1 MMRHVLTRYMTYL
14 YPFSSPI
21 PLVINPKLLIM
32 KPPNIQPVS
41 CLVRE
46 SGTILVVLMC
56 LYLVPS
62 CRVAQLPTANYRQV
76 MGPQR
81 LALCG
86 TTLAHG
92 TTILHECNEEL
103 PIYSQLSGENEL
115 QE

>member
-1 MMRHVLTRYMTYL
+1 MLVYSYSIYPVVPMMRHVLTRYTTYL

-21 PLVINPKLLIM
+21 PLVVNPKLLIM

-62 CRVAQLPTANYRQV
+62 YRVAQLPTANYRHPWR
-76 MGPQR
+76 GSAR
-81 LALCG
+81 RRAY
-86 TTLAHG
+86 
-92 TTILHECNEEL
+92 ILGNRAA
-103 PIYSQLSGENEL
+103 
-115 QE
+115 